1 MLEKREAC
9 AAAACL
15 INYLEVNNC
24 VFFFAFSFFFFYYF
38 YYFALCACVAEQ
50 IIIIIGACFGA
61 KLLCDSLLVSW
72 IVIFHTFFAIVDQWR
87 KKHSFLRF
95 FLTCLLFVTADK
107 GRNEFQQVEADRCGS
122 ESVHEVGFCC
132 RART

>member
-72 IVIFHTFFAIVDQWR
+72 IVIFTRFLLLLINGEKTLIPSVFFNV
-87 KKHSFLRF
+87 
-95 FLTCLLFVTADK
+95 FVICD
-107 GRNEFQQVEADRCGS
+107 S
-122 ESVHEVGFCC
+122 
-132 RART
+132 